1 MRLGLLNLLNDLL
14 STIVFVAISL
24 ITGNDTLAIELGIA
38 TGIAQFFWALL
49 RGQKIDAMQWLSLVL
64 VVVFG
69 GLALVTQDKRF
80 MMVKPSLIYF
90 AVGAVMLKRG
100 WMDRYLPQIVHDN
113 LSPGT
118 IVFAGYAW
126 AALMFVTAIG
136 NLAVMWLCDF
146 ATWSLYI
153 SIFPLASKLAA
164 FGAQYAI
171 FRTLVSR
178 KIRRSNS
185 FVAVAAE

>member
-1 MRLGLLNLLNDLL
+1 MRHGLLNLLNDLL

-38 TGIAQFFWALL
+38 TGIAQFLWALL

-100 WMDRYLPQIVHDN
+100 WMDRYVPQIAHDN
-113 LSPGT
+113 LPPGT

-126 AALMFVTAIG
+126 AALMFATALG

-153 SIFPLASKLAA
+153 SIVPLATKIAA
-164 FGAQYAI
+164 FAAQYVI
-171 FRTLVSR
+171 FRSLVTR
-178 KIRRSNS
+178 KIRGRR
-185 FVAVAAE
+185 FAPLAAE